1 MYHTPEDCLGGNLK
15 AARRRV
21 GYTQADLSKAS
32 GVSAAE
38 VSRLEAGL
46 RNPRLTTI
54 LRLATALDMEG
65 SELIRGARLGDGHS
79 NGSAAGDGNGSRGR

>member
-1 MYHTPEDCLGGNLK
+1 MHSTPEDRLGGNLR
-15 AARRRV
+15 AARKRI
-21 GYTQADLSKAS
+21 GFTQADLSKRS

-54 LRLATALDMEG
+54 LRLAAALDMEG
-65 SELIRGARLGDGHS
+65 SDLIQGARLGTDSSGNGAGGGSS
-79 NGSAAGDGNGSRGR
+79 NGSR

>member
-1 MYHTPEDCLGGNLK
+1 MHHTPEDCLGGNLR
-15 AARRRV
+15 AARKRV
-21 GYTQADLSKAS
+21 GYTQADLSKVS

-54 LRLATALDMEG
+54 LRLAAALEMEG
-65 SELIRGARLGDGHS
+65 SELIRGARVDGHP
-79 NGSAAGDGNGSRGR
+79 NGNGASDGNGSRGR